1 MSLRM
6 RRRCQSS
13 LSGEYTGSWCSTTE
27 RNAKLNLIGGK
38 SRSWIF
44 RCKLIGHSAGSN
56 YLRLGDAMAANLGHV
71 LVCRRGWHFI
81 GNYINLN
88 GLVKGL
94 SSWWKQRFCDDI
106 KHILRKWKQP
116 FNRPQSRCRRR
127 WYRITTQSHTRHSVS
142 RWHCHDSYLAPRLL
156 LCLSFHYLL
165 LP

>member
-1 MSLRM
+1 M
-6 RRRCQSS
+6 QS
-13 LSGEYTGSWCSTTE
+13 LSWLVENLGREYFVANSLATQ
-27 RNAKLNLIGGK
+27 RARI
-38 SRSWIF
+38 IY
-44 RCKLIGHSAGSN
+44 A
-56 YLRLGDAMAANLGHV
+56 YGDAMAANLGHV

-165 LP
+165 LPLWLYLY